1 MESKELAKEQA
12 FLAKLYVD
20 AEFRGQFFGAPK
32 MQATA
37 FGLRG
42 AALDR
47 ALELDAEQ
55 VRQFARA
62 LLQKRWLAIPK
73 LMPRTA
79 KVMRARLR
87 EQFMAYAA
95 DHPVHGIHKHVTD
108 ALAFAQ
114 YLNTPEAPPELS
126 YELGHLAALH
136 SRAIWVFRWVYLRQ
150 PMEQGPSKRL
160 VFWWRIGNGPLHE
173 YWIH

>member
-1 MESKELAKEQA
+1 MELAKEQA

-20 AEFRGQFFGAPK
+20 AEFRGQFFGDPK

-42 AALDR
+42 AALDW

-173 YWIH
+173 LSLIHI